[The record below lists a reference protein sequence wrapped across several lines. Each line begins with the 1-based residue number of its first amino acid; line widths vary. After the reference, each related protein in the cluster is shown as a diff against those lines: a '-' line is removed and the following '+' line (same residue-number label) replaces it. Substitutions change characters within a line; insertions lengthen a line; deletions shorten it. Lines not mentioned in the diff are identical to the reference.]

1 MVTRSRLARDA
12 WANIRYRIRGSTDEQ
27 NHTVRERILAAIAG
41 QRVVDLAR
49 LGPDALG
56 GILPA
61 LYPETLQAAYE
72 HQDAGRSVY
81 IVTAASHE
89 LAEMLARVLW
99 FDGGIGTRSETRDGV
114 YTGRPD
120 GPFVYGDGKTE
131 AIAQVA
137 EREGIDLSAS
147 YAYSDSVSDLP
158 MLRAVGNPVA
168 VNPDS
173 ALEEVARAE
182 GWRIMRFE
190 KLGRRVRIAGTA
202 LALGLLGGGGGFAFA
217 RLKPR
222 RAWRRRIGIG

>member
-1 MVTRSRLARDA
+1 MVTRGRLARDA
-12 WANIRYRIRGSTDEQ
+12 WANIRYRIGGSTDEE
-27 NHTVRERILAAIAG
+27 NHKVRERILAAIAG

-49 LGPDALG
+49 LGPEALG

-61 LYPETLQAAYE
+61 LYPDTLQAAYE
-72 HQDAGRSVY
+72 HQDAGRPVY

-114 YTGRPD
+114 YTGRPK
-120 GPFVYGDGKTE
+120 GPFVYGEGKTE
-131 AIAQVA
+131 AIRRVA
-137 EREGIDLSAS
+137 EREGIELSAS

-158 MLRAVGNPVA
+158 MLRLVGHPVA

-173 ALEEVARAE
+173 GLERVARAE

-190 KLGRRVRIAGTA
+190 KLGRRLRFAGAA

-222 RAWRRRIGIG
+222 HAWRRRIGLG